1 MMTSYK
7 NSTMVAS
14 VGLVASLPLPYIEY
28 LDRQKLNKKTKTTEW
43 VKVPRQWNL
52 CKKAVVAAA
61 R

>member
-1 MMTSYK
+1 
-7 NSTMVAS
+7 MVAS